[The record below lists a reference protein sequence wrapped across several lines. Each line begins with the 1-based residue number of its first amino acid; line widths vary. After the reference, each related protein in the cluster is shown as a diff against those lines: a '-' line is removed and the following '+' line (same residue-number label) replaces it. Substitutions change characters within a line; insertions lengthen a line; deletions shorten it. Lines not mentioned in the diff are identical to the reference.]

1 MIFSKSIITAIQK
14 SEKCIIKSYISED
27 VERLRIK
34 NVNNIDK
41 IIIRTVSLC
50 KFFLFTIL
58 LWITQCSNKFSQ
70 NEEVDTDNMRR
81 KTYLRASRLLAQPS
95 VEFDTVFNMYEKNFL
110 DKMGCNSNEKDQI
123 KGMMRSYFNQ
133 LDMSSLAKQYE
144 QNPGKIPNMDPN
156 MLRNI
161 DPNMLRNIDPNM
173 LRNIDS
179 NILKNI
185 DPNMFPP
192 PNPNM
197 MPSPNPNMMPSP
209 NPNVMPSPNP
219 IACAP
224 SYINGIEKK
233 NTEEANSE
241 VQEKNENVPDQNVE
255 CPNNKCR
262 WIRNFINYFD
272 FLRTPSFIS
281 VSTLLSVCFG
291 KYKISLL
298 LLTILFT
305 KTVNLCWTLRNIH
318 NQFLR
323 KQ

>member
-1 MIFSKSIITAIQK
+1 MYSTDF
-14 SEKCIIKSYISED
+14 
-27 VERLRIK
+27 
-34 NVNNIDK
+34 
-41 IIIRTVSLC
+41 
-50 KFFLFTIL
+50 
-58 LWITQCSNKFSQ
+58 FSQ

-219 IACAP
+219 NVMPSPNPIACAP